1 MKYFIILILVFSSL
15 RLSAQDDLLEML
27 ENNAE
32 PTTDYTIAT
41 FKAQRIIT
49 GHSVEMMKEGVLE
62 FRISHRFGKLNSG
75 IDQLYGFDQSN
86 IYLGLEYGVT
96 DWIELGIG
104 RTPLEK
110 TVNSFA
116 KVNLFRQATGASS
129 FPVTISYFG
138 AIAINTDKF
147 SDNSRTNY
155 FTSRMTYVNQLLV
168 ARKFNEELSIQ
179 ITPTIIHRNL
189 VQSAIDDNDVFAMG
203 LGGRYKLST
212 RTSFNFEYY
221 YILKPS
227 VGASSKLINPLS
239 VGFDIETGGHVF
251 QLFLTNSPGM
261 IEKHY
266 IADNTGDWSNGDI
279 HFGFNITRPFTIFG
293 D

>member
-1 MKYFIILILVFSSL
+1 MKYLIFLILVFTSVNLFS
-15 RLSAQDDLLEML
+15 QDDLLEML
-27 ENNAE
+27 DNNAE
-32 PTTDYTIAT
+32 PTTDYTLAT
-41 FKAQRIIT
+41 FKAQRILT

-62 FRISHRFGKLNSG
+62 FRISHRFGRLNSG
-75 IDQLYGFDQSN
+75 IDQFWGFDQSN

-96 DWIELGIG
+96 DWLELGIG

-110 TVNSFA
+110 TVNSFT
-116 KVNLFRQATGASS
+116 KVNLFRQATGEDS
-129 FPVTISYFG
+129 FPVTISYLG
-138 AIAINTDKF
+138 AIALNTDKF
-147 SDNSRTNY
+147 ADDARTNY
-155 FTSRMTYVNQLLV
+155 FTSRMTYVNQILV

-179 ITPTIIHRNL
+179 LTPTIIHRNL
-189 VQSAIDDNDVFAMG
+189 VQSAIDENDVFALG
-203 LGGRYKLST
+203 LGGRYKLSN

-221 YILKPS
+221 YVLKPS
-227 VGASSKLINPLS
+227 IGETSNVINPLS

-293 D
+293 E